1 MSALAYLQA
10 LAFVLLTSF
19 LLYVVLIL
27 VPFLRHRPGPTGD
40 AAAYEWHFFVPCRN
54 EQAVIGGSLARLRA
68 TFASAHVWVIDDAS
82 DDATAAI
89 VEAAAGEDPRVHLV
103 RRTFPNAQTGKGDAL
118 NAAYRAL
125 SDWLAGAPGTSHDRV
140 IVGVVDADGV
150 LAADALGYAAGAF
163 AEPAVG
169 AAQCQVQMFAAPAGT
184 GRFGRLLRDLQDA
197 EFRTT
202 IAAMQVLRG
211 YTLSVGLG
219 GNGQFSRLSA
229 LDAIGAQAA
238 DPWHGSLLEDYEL
251 SLHLMLAGWQTRYLH
266 EAVVSQEA
274 VVTLPTLVRQ
284 RTRWCQGGMQCVR
297 YLRQVAVSPHI
308 TPAATIEMAYFL
320 STPFQELV
328 GMVVWPLVLL
338 GVFVAG
344 VQASPDLATFA
355 ASAAWVLPLVLLTG
369 ILPFA
374 SWGFVYGRQRGA
386 GFLRTLGYGVAYW
399 IYSYLPQ
406 VYVVCA
412 VRRLIQGRNGWE
424 KTARL
429 ADVGTPPATTA
440 ATATAAATA
449 ATATTPV
456 AVAGARPAPAA
467 LDVPTAAFATAPLAD
482 MPAIVHLVPAGATR

>member
-27 VPFLRHRPGPTGD
+27 VPFLRHRPGPIGD
-40 AAAYEWHFFVPCRN
+40 EAAYDWHFFVPCRN
-54 EQAVIGGSLARLRA
+54 EAAVIGGSLARLRA
-68 TFASAHVWVIDDAS
+68 TFPQAHVWVIDDAS
-82 DDATAAI
+82 DDATPAI
-89 VEAAAGEDPRVHLV
+89 VAAAAADDAQVHLV
-103 RRTFPNAQTGKGDAL
+103 RRTLPQAQTGKGDAL

-125 SDWLAGAPGTSHDRV
+125 TDWLPATADHARV

-150 LAADALGYAAGAF
+150 LAADALGYAAGVF
-163 AEPAVG
+163 ADATVG
-169 AAQCQVQMFAAPAGT
+169 AAQCQVQMFAAPEGT
-184 GRFGRLLRDLQDA
+184 SRFGRVLRDFQDA

-219 GNGQFSRLSA
+219 GNGQFSRLAA
-229 LDAIGAQAA
+229 LDAIGASAG

-274 VVTLPTLVRQ
+274 VITARALIRQ

-308 TPAATIEMAYFL
+308 TPAATVEMTYFL
-320 STPFQELV
+320 STPFQELI
-328 GMVVWPLVLL
+328 GMVVWPLVGI
-338 GVFVAG
+338 GVGVLAWQTSADPAGLVA
-344 VQASPDLATFA
+344 A
-355 ASAAWVLPLVLLTG
+355 AVWVLPLVLLTG
-369 ILPFA
+369 IAPFA
-374 SWGFVYGRQRGA
+374 TWGVVYSRQRGF
-386 GFLRTLGYGVAYW
+386 GPLRTIAYGFGYW
-399 IYSYLPQ
+399 LYSYLPQ

-412 VRRLIQGRNGWE
+412 TYRLIKGRNGWE

-429 ADVGTPPATTA
+429 ADAATPATA
-440 ATATAAATA
+440 DA
-449 ATATTPV
+449 
-456 AVAGARPAPAA
+456 
-467 LDVPTAAFATAPLAD
+467 APLSAARI
-482 MPAIVHLVPAGATR
+482 PVGATR